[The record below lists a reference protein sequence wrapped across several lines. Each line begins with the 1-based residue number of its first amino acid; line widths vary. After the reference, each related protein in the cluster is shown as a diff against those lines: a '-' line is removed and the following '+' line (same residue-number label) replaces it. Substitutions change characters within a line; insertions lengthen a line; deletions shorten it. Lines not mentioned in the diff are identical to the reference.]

1 MIVAFDRNISST
13 QDVPKADMAPV
24 SLSYC
29 KDGTAILTSYIND
42 GIRHCPD
49 SSDEE
54 HPLGVLRPGAN
65 VVDQIQSQHE
75 DLLARMRKVEEESAD
90 DDGSNFGGNF
100 WKWFLSIIDQGL
112 PILNTLVLS
121 IVGGR
126 RAHARI
132 RRRRNLQR
140 PPAVPAPAPASP
152 PVPVVANLMT
162 WISHNLF
169 WHFKCHLISLGS
181 FLRPLSIDPKII
193 FLKIIWFLIN
203 TLFHLWLDHNG
214 PQCC

>member
-1 MIVAFDRNISST
+1 
-13 QDVPKADMAPV
+13 
-24 SLSYC
+24 
-29 KDGTAILTSYIND
+29 
-42 GIRHCPD
+42 
-49 SSDEE
+49 
-54 HPLGVLRPGAN
+54 
-65 VVDQIQSQHE
+65 
-75 DLLARMRKVEEESAD
+75 MRKVEEESAD

-169 WHFKCHLISLGS
+169 WHFKCHFNIFGVFFKTPLNRSKDNLFKNYLIFNKHPFPSLAGPQWTTMLLVVNPLHFYWMLVHFRSAGYKKVVMWKIFS
-181 FLRPLSIDPKII
+181 FKPCQERRTMIKVI
-193 FLKIIWFLIN
+193 LKIQFQVW
-203 TLFHLWLDHNG
+203 
-214 PQCC
+214 

>member
-1 MIVAFDRNISST
+1 
-13 QDVPKADMAPV
+13 MAPV

-29 KDGTAILTSYIND
+29 KDGTTILTSYIGD
-42 GIRHCPD
+42 GIRHCAD

-54 HPLGVLRPGAN
+54 PLGVFPGVN
-65 VVDQIQSQHE
+65 VVDQIQSAHE

-112 PILNTLVLS
+112 PILNTLVLT

-132 RRRRNLQR
+132 RRRRRLQ
-140 PPAVPAPAPASP
+140 PPAVPVASASP
-152 PVPVVANLMT
+152 PVPVANLMT
-162 WISHNLF
+162 
-169 WHFKCHLISLGS
+169 
-181 FLRPLSIDPKII
+181 
-193 FLKIIWFLIN
+193 
-203 TLFHLWLDHNG
+203 
-214 PQCC
+214 

>member
-1 MIVAFDRNISST
+1 
-13 QDVPKADMAPV
+13 MAPV

-54 HPLGVLRPGAN
+54 SLGVLRPGAN

-112 PILNTLVLS
+112 PILNTLVLT

-132 RRRRNLQR
+132 RRRRRLQ
-140 PPAVPAPAPASP
+140 PPAVPVASASP
-152 PVPVVANLMT
+152 PVPVANLMT
-162 WISHNLF
+162 
-169 WHFKCHLISLGS
+169 
-181 FLRPLSIDPKII
+181 
-193 FLKIIWFLIN
+193 
-203 TLFHLWLDHNG
+203 
-214 PQCC
+214 

>member
-1 MIVAFDRNISST
+1 
-13 QDVPKADMAPV
+13 MAPV

-54 HPLGVLRPGAN
+54 SLGVLRPGAN

-132 RRRRNLQR
+132 RRRRRLQA
-140 PPAVPAPAPASP
+140 PPAVPVAPASP
-152 PVPVVANLMT
+152 PVQVANLMT
-162 WISHNLF
+162 
-169 WHFKCHLISLGS
+169 
-181 FLRPLSIDPKII
+181 
-193 FLKIIWFLIN
+193 
-203 TLFHLWLDHNG
+203 
-214 PQCC
+214 